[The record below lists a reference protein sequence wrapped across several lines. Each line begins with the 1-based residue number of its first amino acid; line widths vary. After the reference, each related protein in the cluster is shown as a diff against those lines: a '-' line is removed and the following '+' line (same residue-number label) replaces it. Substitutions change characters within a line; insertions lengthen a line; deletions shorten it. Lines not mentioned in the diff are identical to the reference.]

1 MKTVRRPGSEAG
13 GLSAQ
18 GSGPAGY
25 PAPAAPPRAAA
36 GPAPRAGRGRVSW
49 SRWQRRAA
57 PYLFISPFFVL
68 FAIFGLYPIA
78 FSFYLSFHSWNAVGG
93 LGTMTRVGLENYTF
107 LLSDPWFW
115 KSLWN
120 TVVLLAISG
129 LPQHVIAIP
138 LAFILNSGLVRL
150 RNLFSSSYFMPYITS
165 TVAVSMIFTTIY
177 GTQYGALNAAL
188 VWLEQHAGFG
198 WLFDALK
205 LELPVNWLGR
215 AAYIKPAIAMLVVW
229 RWFGWN
235 TVLYLAGLQT
245 IPRELYEAAMVD
257 GAGIYQQFR
266 WITVPLLKPIIF
278 FAVTLTIIGNMQLFD
293 EPYILTGGT
302 GGTSEAGLTV
312 ALYLYRTGFEW
323 LYMGS
328 AAAMSWVL
336 FLVIGI
342 MSAVNFRLIGRGGL
356 QRREG

>member
-1 MKTVRRPGSEAG
+1 MEQASRGAG
-13 GLSAQ
+13 A
-18 GSGPAGY
+18 AGH
-25 PAPAAPPRAAA
+25 PAPALPRPAATRT
-36 GPAPRAGRGRVSW
+36 GLRARARPGRGAWWR
-49 SRWQRRAA
+49 RRAA
-57 PYLFISPFFVL
+57 PYLFISPFFIL
-68 FAIFGLYPIA
+68 FAIFGLYPIL

-93 LGTMTRVGLENYTF
+93 LGSMEWVGLDNYAF
-107 LLSDPWFW
+107 LLRDPWFW
-115 KSLWN
+115 KSLAN
-120 TVVLLAISG
+120 TVLLLIISG

-150 RNLFSSSYFMPYITS
+150 RNFFSSSYFMPYITS
-165 TVAVSMIFTTIY
+165 TVAVAMIFTTIY
-177 GTQYGALNAAL
+177 GTQYGALNTAL
-188 VWLEQHAGFG
+188 AWLDGHGFR
-198 WLFDALK
+198 WLWRLLG

-266 WITVPLLKPIIF
+266 WITLPLLKPIAF

-293 EPYILTGGT
+293 EPFILTGGT
-302 GGTSEAGLTV
+302 GGTSESGLTV

-336 FLVIGI
+336 FVIIVGL
-342 MSAVNFRLIGRGGL
+342 SVLNFRLMGRAGL
-356 QRREG
+356 ERRGA